1 MPRHTPPW
9 VAIPPIPRLSAP
21 VLATPC
27 LAATRLAKLRLA
39 YPEPAPPSFAAPCFA
54 LTRLS
59 TTIHVEEFIVTY
71 CTSDVSKGGWWYSE
85 SPMAWPVG
93 DQFVEFLKRSEPGP
107 GASAPDDEHGGD
119 VKIKNKSI
127 PNLPT
132 GRLQRRLGVLHSQIS
147 PPPTCTAS
155 PNGLVRYRPACGSTT
170 TFNCTKRSCAAGSP
184 PASICSSTS
193 RSNRK
198 NASPPCGKRGSGCRP
213 YGKNSSQRRLETT
226 PPITRSSRRPARGR
240 RRNTPP
246 PGQAQRRAAA
256 RRRRAEAISGK
267 QFRGGR
273 RWRAVVADLG
283 PAAKRAAGRRHE
295 PVARFAVSSGA
306 PVLVRA
312 DDHAPRFRLDA
323 HDEVRLAHRNP
334 NPLRWPI
341 VNRSMPGCARRRGR
355 RS

>member
-132 GRLQRRLGVLHSQIS
+132 GRLQRRLGVLHSQIHTTEGLHGS
-147 PPPTCTAS
+147 AS
-155 PNGLVRYRPACGSTT
+155 TGHDGWDQS
-170 TFNCTKRSCAAGSP
+170 KRSLAETGIKTRMITHELRLRGQSGTCPHCWGQ
-184 PASICSSTS
+184 
-193 RSNRK
+193 RS
-198 NASPPCGKRGSGCRP
+198 
-213 YGKNSSQRRLETT
+213 
-226 PPITRSSRRPARGR
+226 
-240 RRNTPP
+240 
-246 PGQAQRRAAA
+246 
-256 RRRRAEAISGK
+256 
-267 QFRGGR
+267 
-273 RWRAVVADLG
+273 
-283 PAAKRAAGRRHE
+283 
-295 PVARFAVSSGA
+295 
-306 PVLVRA
+306 
-312 DDHAPRFRLDA
+312 
-323 HDEVRLAHRNP
+323 
-334 NPLRWPI
+334 
-341 VNRSMPGCARRRGR
+341 
-355 RS
+355 